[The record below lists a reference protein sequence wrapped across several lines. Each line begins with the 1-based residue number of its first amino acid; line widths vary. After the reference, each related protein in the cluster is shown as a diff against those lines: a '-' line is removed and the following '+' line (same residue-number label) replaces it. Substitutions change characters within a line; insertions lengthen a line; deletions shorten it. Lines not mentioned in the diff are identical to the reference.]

1 MKSLVEYITEGIDN
15 MKYAIC
21 WYYYSDEP
29 MSWSYQSS
37 INRAKSFIKRM
48 NKRGMKI
55 SEIFEV
61 PTNNIS
67 EFKSL
72 KNKAGYN
79 DEKFRKLYNRH
90 WNKDEIEKFL
100 ELK

>member
-1 MKSLVEYITEGIDN
+1 MVSLVEYISEAIDN

-37 INRAKSFIKRM
+37 IDRAKSFIKRM
-48 NKRGMKI
+48 EKRGMKI

-61 PTNNIS
+61 PTNNINA
-67 EFKSL
+67 FKSL
-72 KNKAGYN
+72 KHKVGSN
-79 DEKFRKLYNRH
+79 DEKFKKLYNQH
-90 WNKDEIEKFL
+90 WDKDEIKKFL
-100 ELK
+100 EL